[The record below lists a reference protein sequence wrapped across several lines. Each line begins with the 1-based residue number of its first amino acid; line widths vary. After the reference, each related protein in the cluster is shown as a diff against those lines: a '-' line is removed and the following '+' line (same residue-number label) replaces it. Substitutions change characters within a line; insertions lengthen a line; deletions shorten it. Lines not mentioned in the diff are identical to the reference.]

1 MTFRSVAP
9 LLVICSGAPAL
20 AQPYGLQQPAA
31 LFHGNYCGFGNN
43 GPLPPIDALDAACAR
58 HDACSPLGR
67 LPSLACNARLSWET
81 GRISRDP
88 RQPDDLRALAGFV
101 AAGAALLPFDPTAPV
116 VAVGIPATARPARSD
131 RAVYHAY

>member
-43 GPLPPIDALDAACAR
+43 APLPPLDALDAACAR
-58 HDACSPLGR
+58 HDACTPVGR
-67 LPSLACNARLSWET
+67 LPSRACNARLFWEAD
-81 GRISRDP
+81 RISRDP

-101 AAGAALLPFDPTAPV
+101 AAGAAILPVDPNGPV
-116 VAVGIPATARPARSD
+116 VAVRIPAAARSGARPI
-131 RAVYHAY
+131 YHAY